1 MTTLTVD
8 PAEYAAAASQ
18 LARVGVDAAQVVS
31 TLTGALDGSAGMA
44 GSDHAGTAWADGY
57 DQAAKAAL
65 EAASTAAAGAGQVAT
80 LLHATGQNHAHADAA
95 STIGG
100 GDATLPAPPAPLQP
114 TSPTLPSAAGGIG
127 AGPPGWSLVA
137 GLVGYAWPNGH
148 QDRLHAAQA
157 AWRAAAGAMEQVA
170 TPIAAAASRVGAQ
183 QSPEAPAAAST
194 CTQIG
199 THIGELAEVFTQLGK
214 SCGEYAAHLD
224 QAHHEIISV
233 LRDLVV
239 QTVAIEAGGAVLA
252 FFTAGLDEI
261 AAQAAVAARVASAAA
276 KIRRVIEALIEA
288 ARVVATAVRG
298 YLGKVVEI
306 TAKLKSVI
314 GFGVK
319 RAETMAVKGVDEV
332 GELSAATKWP
342 DLATT
347 PTGLS
352 AEKQDAIIAMEKG
365 TRPNPSEYL
374 SPDYI
379 NSHLA
384 KFDDG
389 ASRFMPQSN
398 LEKYGIAQRDG
409 TSFVM
414 PKTEADTL
422 TNLAR
427 DNPRLMEQELG
438 LPEGFLDSNNIVRVD
453 IPTPGDY
460 NLRIPSGNEAGA
472 NDQWIPGGL
481 LPNGASEAV
490 IDGGRIGTGE
500 YSVTSLPK

>member
-8 PAEYAAAASQ
+8 PAEYAAAAAQ
-18 LARVGVDAAQVVS
+18 LARVGVDAAHVVS
-31 TLTGALDGSAGMA
+31 TLTAALDGSGGMA

-114 TSPTLPSAAGGIG
+114 TSPVLPSAAGGIG
-127 AGPPGWSLVA
+127 AGPPGWPLVA

-157 AWRAAAGAMEQVA
+157 AWSAAAGAMEQVA
-170 TPIAAAASRVGAQ
+170 TPIATAASRVGAQ
-183 QSPEAPAAAST
+183 QSPEAPAASST

-199 THIGELAEVFTQLGK
+199 THIGELAGVFTQVGQ

-288 ARVVATAVRG
+288 ARVVATAIRG
-298 YLGKVVEI
+298 YLGKAVEI

-319 RAETMAVKGVDEV
+319 RAETMAVRGVRAEEKLPPPVKGVGASTRTSGEEIGEFAAEPEARTVSEV
-332 GELSAATKWP
+332 LVRSVGDAKDFANEVAKQLPGYVDPSTTQAMVGVANDIPRIAPAPQVHALP
-342 DLATT
+342 DIGGLT
-347 PTGLS
+347 PTPIFIGSLVGR
-352 AEKQDAIIAMEKG
+352 AIK
-365 TRPNPSEYL
+365 
-374 SPDYI
+374 
-379 NSHLA
+379 
-384 KFDDG
+384 
-389 ASRFMPQSN
+389 
-398 LEKYGIAQRDG
+398 
-409 TSFVM
+409 
-414 PKTEADTL
+414 
-422 TNLAR
+422 
-427 DNPRLMEQELG
+427 
-438 LPEGFLDSNNIVRVD
+438 
-453 IPTPGDY
+453 
-460 NLRIPSGNEAGA
+460 
-472 NDQWIPGGL
+472 
-481 LPNGASEAV
+481 
-490 IDGGRIGTGE
+490 
-500 YSVTSLPK
+500 